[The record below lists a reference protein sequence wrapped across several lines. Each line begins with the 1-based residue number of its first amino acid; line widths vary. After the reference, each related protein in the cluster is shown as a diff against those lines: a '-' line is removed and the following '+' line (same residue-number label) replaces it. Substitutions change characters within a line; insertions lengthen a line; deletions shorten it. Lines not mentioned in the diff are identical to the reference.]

1 MPTACSKREAKR
13 FESKKG
19 KSELSPADDQ
29 QARHVDTL
37 LQARYTPNGYFYPR
51 LPMTNKPGTLTYSGI
66 IRRREGSIWPGE
78 MIDHCTRNRTG
89 LPASQHVL
97 KELQEKRIR
106 EKGYTPTEYSPPFK
120 MRILIR
126 FARLGFRILSPLHR
140 TNMRVKFGQD
150 DPICVSCS

>member
-19 KSELSPADDQ
+19 KSELSPADHQ

-78 MIDHCTRNRTG
+78 MIDHCTRKYVFRSRQIDSRLNFSGTAGSIDIKSFPGNKQRLEG
-89 LPASQHVL
+89 
-97 KELQEKRIR
+97 
-106 EKGYTPTEYSPPFK
+106 KGQ
-120 MRILIR
+120 
-126 FARLGFRILSPLHR
+126 A
-140 TNMRVKFGQD
+140 
-150 DPICVSCS
+150 